1 MEFLI
6 IWKVTLGIAAESP
19 QSRFWAC
26 EDLQRKARPA
36 SWAGNANQKGE
47 QEQNINKLNFIL
59 KLMNFD
65 HKIIWITGASSG
77 IGKSLALALSKQQT
91 KLILSSRNEK
101 ELNAVKNSCENP
113 ENIKILPLDLENYK
127 SLSGK
132 VDEALALFGG
142 VDVLFNNG
150 GISQRSFAKETSIE
164 VDERIMDINYL
175 GTVALSKALLPHF
188 IEKNSGYFVVITSIV
203 GKIGTPL
210 RSSYAASKHAL
221 HGFFDSLR
229 AEVYQNNIKI
239 TLACPGFVQT
249 NVSLNAL
256 TADGTPQNKM
266 DSATKNG
273 LTPEVF
279 VQNLLKAVR
288 QEKQEVYIGGFKEK
302 LAVYVKR
309 FFPKL
314 LSKMIR
320 KLAVT

>member
-1 MEFLI
+1 
-6 IWKVTLGIAAESP
+6 
-19 QSRFWAC
+19 
-26 EDLQRKARPA
+26 
-36 SWAGNANQKGE
+36 
-47 QEQNINKLNFIL
+47 
-59 KLMNFD
+59 MNFD

-77 IGKSLALALSKQQT
+77 IGKSLALALSKQET

-101 ELNAVKNSCENP
+101 ELNAVKNACKHPQNV
-113 ENIKILPLDLENYK
+113 NILPLDLEDYNNL
-127 SLSGK
+127 SLK
-132 VDEALALFGG
+132 VEQALAFFGG

-150 GISQRSFAKETSIE
+150 GISQRSFAKDTSIT
-164 VDERIMDINYL
+164 VDKRIMDINYL
-175 GTVALSKALLPHF
+175 GTVALTKALLPHF
-188 IEKNSGYFVVITSIV
+188 IEKNNGHIVVITSIV

-229 AEVYQNNIKI
+229 AEVYQNNIKV

-249 NVSLNAL
+249 NISVNAL
-256 TADGTPQNKM
+256 TGNGTAQNKM
-266 DSATKNG
+266 DRATKNG

-279 VQNLLKAVR
+279 AEKLLKAVR
-288 QEKQEVYIGGFKEK
+288 QDKEEVYIGGFKEK